1 MADEIQH
8 RQAEDKMCWEKS
20 LSAKNPIDLREV
32 RSLKD
37 W

>member
-8 RQAEDKMCWEKS
+8 RQAEHKMCWEKN
-20 LSAKNPIDLREV
+20 LSAKNPIDL
-32 RSLKD
+32 KN

>member
-32 RSLKD
+32 IFLKS